1 MTDREKVMSWLEGL
15 TDEDWPSF
23 YSDHEVIN
31 TAKAALTLLKE
42 QEELIKALKRD
53 LDLVRSCKV
62 CRNWTECTPD
72 APPESPE
79 FKMWRDCGGSCK
91 LNWKWRGI

>member
-1 MTDREKVMSWLEGL
+1 MIDGDKIIQELRYMVLDGEYHTVSERENIATNILVM
-15 TDEDWPSF
+15 
-23 YSDHEVIN
+23 
-31 TAKAALTLLKE
+31 LKE
-42 QEELIKALKRD
+42 QDELIKAMKRD

-62 CRNWTECTPD
+62 CRNWTECSPD
-72 APPESPE
+72 ASPESPE